1 MGRPFINSTR
11 RTDISSTLKGEGK
24 GGCEEVE
31 EEVEEEE
38 EEEEDCRGG
47 GVGGGSVSVP
57 PATVRPRMIFDMLG
71 RFLGMRDLAGLL
83 CSVPSLPPPL
93 PQLT

>member
-38 EEEEDCRGG
+38 EEEVEGEEEEEEEEED
-47 GVGGGSVSVP
+47 
-57 PATVRPRMIFDMLG
+57 D
-71 RFLGMRDLAGLL
+71 
-83 CSVPSLPPPL
+83 
-93 PQLT
+93 Q